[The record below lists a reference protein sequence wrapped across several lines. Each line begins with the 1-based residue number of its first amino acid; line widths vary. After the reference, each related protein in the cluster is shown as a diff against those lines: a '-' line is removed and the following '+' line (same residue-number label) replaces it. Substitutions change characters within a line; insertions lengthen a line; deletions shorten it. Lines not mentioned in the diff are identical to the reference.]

1 MSPLAPKPNPGKSE
15 KRLLSLF
22 KSLPEAEQR
31 TLLQFAEFL
40 SERAE
45 PVPVAIPVPEPIAR
59 PEEESVVKA
68 MKRLSATYHMVEKSK
83 LLSETSA
90 LMAQHIMQGRPA
102 VEVIDE
108 LEIVFEAHY
117 KRLLDDTE

>member
-1 MSPLAPKPNPGKSE
+1 MSPLAPKSDSGKSE

-22 KSLPEAEQR
+22 KSLPEAER
-31 TLLQFAEFL
+31 HTLLQFAEFL

-45 PVPVAIPVPEPIAR
+45 PVPVEIPEPAPIPR
-59 PEEESVVKA
+59 PEEESVVRA
-68 MKRLSATYHMVEKSK
+68 MKRLSATYHMIEKSK

-108 LEIVFEAHY
+108 LEIVFETHY
-117 KRLLDDTE
+117 KRLLDESE